1 MIKFNC
7 PLVFIQTRIACSL
20 YVPTLQV
27 PEPVAEFQMH
37 HEDFPAL
44 PGLNTESTHEQ
55 QNSVHSISNS
65 IPANTVITPGPV
77 TYQTKLNTNLTTAS
91 TNFSTV
97 ASAQLNSNNETRST
111 LHYDLAPG
119 SGKDRIASIPTPIGP
134 PNKYMKDRVQD
145 GVAMVSI
152 PDGMVRNQFGMF
164 GLLTF
169 IRAAETDNKLVALAL
184 GSDLTTL
191 GLNLNSPE
199 SLFASFS
206 SPWSDTPARPQ
217 DIDYHVPQEY
227 IINMRIRDKLAPIR
241 LNKYGDELL
250 FYLYYN
256 NGNDIL
262 QMYAN
267 YELQTRNWRY
277 HKDEKVWIMK
287 AQGIDPITRS
297 HVHEQG
303 TYAVFDVKQFKKVH
317 REMTVEYSKLE
328 ERHYSNMNIPPHNNN
343 NNNNNMYTYPKPDLN

>member
-1 MIKFNC
+1 
-7 PLVFIQTRIACSL
+7 
-20 YVPTLQV
+20 
-27 PEPVAEFQMH
+27 MH

-44 PGLNTESTHEQ
+44 PGLNTDSTHEQ
-55 QNSVHSISNS
+55 QNSVHSISNNQ
-65 IPANTVITPGPV
+65 PHTAITPGAV
-77 TYQTKLNTNLTTAS
+77 SYQTKLNTNLTTPS
-91 TNFSTV
+91 TNFSAV
-97 ASAQLNSNNETRST
+97 ASAQLNTNTETRST

-119 SGKDRIASIPTPIGP
+119 SGKDRITNIPAPIGP
-134 PNKYMKDRVQD
+134 PSKSLKDRMQD
-145 GVAMVSI
+145 GVSMVTI

-169 IRAAETDNKLVALAL
+169 IRAAETDNKLVSLAL

-227 IINMRIRDKLAPIR
+227 IINMRIRDKLAPIK
-241 LNKYGDELL
+241 LTNYGDELL
-250 FYLYYN
+250 FFLYYN

-267 YELQTRNWRY
+267 YELHNRNWRY
-277 HKDEKVWIMK
+277 HKEERVWIMK
-287 AQGIDPITRS
+287 MQNLEPVTRT
-297 HVHEQG
+297 HIFEQG
-303 TYAVFDVKQFKKVH
+303 TYFVFDVKQFKKVQK
-317 REMTVEYSKLE
+317 EMTIEYSKLE
-328 ERHYSNMNIPPHNNN
+328 DRHYSNMNIPPHNNN
-343 NNNNNMYTYPKPDLN
+343 NKNMYTFPKPDLN

>member
-1 MIKFNC
+1 
-7 PLVFIQTRIACSL
+7 
-20 YVPTLQV
+20 
-27 PEPVAEFQMH
+27 MH

-44 PGLNTESTHEQ
+44 PGLNAETTQDQ
-55 QNSVHSISNS
+55 QHNSVHVIPNS
-65 IPANTVITPGPV
+65 ATTPITPGGV
-77 TYQTKLNTNLTTAS
+77 SYQTKLNTNLNSTS

-97 ASAQLNSNNETRST
+97 ASAQLNLANDNRNT

-119 SGKDRIASIPTPIGP
+119 SGKERIPSIPGPIGP
-134 PNKYMKDRVQD
+134 PNKGTRERTKD
-145 GVAMVSI
+145 GVTTLII

-169 IRAAETDNKLVALAL
+169 IRAAETDSKLVCLAL

-191 GLNLNSPE
+191 GLNLNSPD
-199 SLFASFS
+199 SLFASFA

-227 IINMRIRDKLAPIR
+227 IINSRIREKLAPIK

-262 QMYAN
+262 QVYAN
-267 YELQTRNWRY
+267 YELHTRNWRY
-277 HKDEKVWIMK
+277 HKEERLWIMK
-287 AQGIDPITRS
+287 VQGLEPVTRS
-297 HVHEQG
+297 QAYEQG
-303 TYAVFDVKQFKKVH
+303 TYLVFDVKQFKKVH

-328 ERHYSNMNIPPHNNN
+328 DRPYSNMNQPPQQQQQQLHNNG
-343 NNNNNMYTYPKPDLN
+343 MYTYPKPDLN

>member
-1 MIKFNC
+1 MF
-7 PLVFIQTRIACSL
+7 PYS
-20 YVPTLQV
+20 PQV

-44 PGLNTESTHEQ
+44 PGLNTDSTHEQ
-55 QNSVHSISNS
+55 QNSIHSISNS
-65 IPANTVITPGPV
+65 NQPNTAITSGAV
-77 TYQTKLNTNLTTAS
+77 TYQTKLNTNLNTPS
-91 TNFSTV
+91 TNFSAV
-97 ASAQLNSNNETRST
+97 ASAQLNTNNDTRT
-111 LHYDLAPG
+111 IHYDLAPG
-119 SGKDRIASIPTPIGP
+119 SGKERAANIPGPIGP
-134 PNKYMKDRVQD
+134 PNKSLKDRMLD

-164 GLLTF
+164 GLLIF
-169 IRAAETDNKLVALAL
+169 IRAAETDNKLVYLGL

-241 LNKYGDELL
+241 LNKYCDELL
-250 FYLYYN
+250 FFLYYN

-267 YELQTRNWRY
+267 YELHTRNWRY
-277 HKDEKVWIMK
+277 HKEEKVWIMK
-287 AQGIDPITRS
+287 AQGIEPITRS
-297 HVHEQG
+297 HNYEQG

-317 REMTVEYSKLE
+317 REMTIEYCKLE
-328 ERHYSNMNIPPHNNN
+328 DRHYSNMNIPPHNNN
-343 NNNNNMYTYPKPDLN
+343 NNNNNNMYTYPKPDLN